1 MSFLTEATLRG
12 GRSGF
17 GPRRIVN
24 PLPLDW
30 IRRPFP
36 NSKKMALFS
45 SVSNHRAETQQRNIR
60 SIYRE

>member
-17 GPRRIVN
+17 GPRRIIN
-24 PLPLDW
+24 ILPLDW

-36 NSKKMALFS
+36 NSKKMSFFS
-45 SVSNHRAETQQRNIR
+45 SVSNQRTETQQRNIR
-60 SIYRE
+60 IIYRE